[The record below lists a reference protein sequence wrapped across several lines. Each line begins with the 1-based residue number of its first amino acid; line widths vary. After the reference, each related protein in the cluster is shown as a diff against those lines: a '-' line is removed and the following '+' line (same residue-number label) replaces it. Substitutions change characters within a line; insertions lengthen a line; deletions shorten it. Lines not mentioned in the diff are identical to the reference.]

1 MRLNNYPKTR
11 RKYREAVAKDTVP
24 IALVLIP
31 VFIVLALVTGL
42 REVEFT
48 VGLFSGL
55 AGVVA
60 ASWGIARSSLRADLE
75 RERNEELTKIVI
87 LCLKESAP
95 QDLPRTNEAR
105 LAWLRHTLLV
115 SNEHCSGLYQWD
127 YEELV
132 DCLLVE
138 IGRQSLAA

>member
-1 MRLNNYPKTR
+1 MRLQNYPKTR
-11 RKYREAVAKDTVP
+11 RKHRAAVAKDTVS

-48 VGLFSGL
+48 AGLVSGL
-55 AGVVA
+55 AGVVG
-60 ASWGIARSSLRADLE
+60 ASWGIARSSLRADLA
-75 RERNEELTKIVI
+75 RERSEELTNIVI
-87 LCLKESAP
+87 LCLEEPAP
-95 QDLPRTNEAR
+95 QDLPRTNETR

-115 SNEHCSGLYQWD
+115 RNEHCSGLYQWD

-132 DCLLVE
+132 EDLLAE
-138 IGRQSLAA
+138 IQNK